1 MDNQTFDTATQIK
14 RDLDLLTNYGTAIQ
28 EEQDRVGSTP
38 ETMLA
43 LLNRTYPVLNAMV
56 SDTDSVNALN
66 VVIEDARDAFKASI
80 ADSIEQLNTALTA
93 LCTPQ

>member
-1 MDNQTFDTATQIK
+1 MNEQTLATANQIT

-28 EEQDRVGSTP
+28 AEQDNPATTP
-38 ETMLA
+38 GEMLA
-43 LLNRTYPVLNAMV
+43 LLNRSYALLSVCVN
-56 SDTDSVNALN
+56 DTDSVNALN